1 MIFDITDAEFSILDI
16 FKISRVKGQKPGIC
30 HGRAITSLS
39 CRMSGG
45 SNLESD
51 GRIFKA
57 DADNYLFIGKNT
69 PFTHYYDEE
78 EVIAV
83 HLSFTKNSPE
93 GIELIPCSYPETK
106 EKFLSLYEYWIAKE
120 SGYYLKCKALIYE
133 IFYLFAKK
141 NDEAEKIKPSMSYL
155 YAYYTLPEFNIEK
168 MISLSYLSPAYFR
181 RIFKSAYGT
190 SVVKYLNSLRVE
202 HAKAMIASRK
212 YSIGEIAELS
222 GFSDEKYFSRVF
234 RQITGLPPSEY
245 R

>member
-1 MIFDITDAEFSILDI
+1 MIFDITDSEFSILDV
-16 FKISRVKGQKPGIC
+16 FRISRTKGQRPGVC
-30 HGRAITSLS
+30 HGRSITSLS
-39 CRMSGG
+39 CRTSGG
-45 SNLESD
+45 SRLESC
-51 GRIFKA
+51 GRIFYA
-57 DADNYLFIGKNT
+57 DKDNFLLIGENT

-83 HLSFTKNSPE
+83 HLSFTKSPPK
-93 GIELIPCSYPETK
+93 GIELIPCSYPELK
-106 EKFLSLYEYWIAKE
+106 EKILTLYEYWMAKE
-120 SGYYLKCKALIYE
+120 SGYYLKCKSLIYE

-155 YAYYTLPEFNIEK
+155 YTYYTLPEFSIEK

-212 YSIGEIAELS
+212 YTIGEIAELS

-234 RQITGLPPSEY
+234 KQITGLPPSEY